1 MMPMRRSMLTR
12 LIPRPTIRSK
22 LVALSFSFLLIA
34 VGLVFWLTYAQQRHL
49 LQTQW
54 SESMSSQARLLANNA
69 QAALAFGDAHEAER
83 LLGSLAINPAILA
96 GRALLQDGK
105 ALAEYRRADATELHF
120 PKQSAAVTLTDD
132 HLLVREAILLAG
144 QSAPAGWIEMV
155 VSLEQFHAHMQEA
168 FQETLLLLLFALTL
182 ALLLTRFV
190 VGRLTSP
197 LERLDQLAKRI
208 SLDASL
214 AERVNLRRED
224 EIGSLGKSFDRMLD
238 SLQMRDRELGSYRD
252 SLEMMVEDRTQ
263 ALQNAIADS
272 RRANRAKSDFLARMS
287 HEIRTPMN
295 AIVGLS
301 HMVLDSP
308 LQAQQREYLEQVVQ
322 SSEALLGIIND
333 VLDYSKIEAGCLT
346 LEKAPFAPAK
356 VLRSVAGMF
365 ALKARSQGLVLNFP
379 DERTLPPMLIGDALR
394 LSQVLINLVGN
405 AMKFTERGQI
415 DVDVS
420 ALNSDNNTTQLAF
433 AVRDT
438 GIGIPTEQQPFL
450 FAPFT
455 QADSSITRRFGGTGL
470 GLSICR
476 QLVELMGGEISV
488 SSAPGQGSTFR
499 FSCRFELPATHL
511 RSIPENAPDMPA
523 PPQTNAAPH
532 WSGERV
538 LLVEDIP
545 INRTIAISLLKKA
558 GLEVGIATNGQ
569 EAIDLLHQEAF
580 KLVLM
585 DIQMP
590 VMDGLTACRIIR
602 ADPQLRDLPVIAMT
616 AHATTEDQRESREAG
631 MNAHVTKPII
641 AAALYEAI
649 ARCLPP
655 PPDAGAP
662 GETAPAD
669 RKLPADWPAI
679 AGVDLARGLA
689 LHLHQ
694 PGLFL
699 KSAQAFR
706 QDFAGA
712 ANSIRQY
719 LADGQGNEAMRIAHS
734 TKSVSASLGA
744 EHLADTARQLEN
756 RLKDGQE
763 PGQLLDRFAATLS
776 DVIDGL
782 ASLPQPATTA
792 LPEQPGSQAA
802 LFALLETDL
811 SMANAASEAHF
822 EHLRQVIL
830 SDTPETT
837 AYEKI
842 LADIGALIADV
853 EYEAALEKLRTL
865 HQQWKTRQA

>member
-1 MMPMRRSMLTR
+1 MLAR
-12 LIPRPTIRSK
+12 LLPRPTIRNK

-34 VGLVFWLTYAQQRHL
+34 VGLVFWLTFTQQRHL

-54 SESMSSQARLLANNA
+54 SESMASQARLLANNA
-69 QAALAFGDAHEAER
+69 QAAVAFGDAREAER

-105 ALAEYRRADATELHF
+105 ILAEYRHTNARQLSF
-120 PKQSAAVTLTDD
+120 PDQDTAVTLTDD

-155 VSLEQFHAHMQEA
+155 VSLEQYHTHMQEA
-168 FQETLLLLLFALTL
+168 LQETLLLLLFALIL

-252 SLEMMVEDRTQ
+252 TLEMMVEDRTQ
-263 ALQNAIADS
+263 ALQDAIADS

-333 VLDYSKIEAGCLT
+333 VLDYSKIEAGGLT
-346 LEKAPFAPAK
+346 LEKAPFEPAK

-365 ALKARSQGLVLNFP
+365 ALKARSQGLALNFP
-379 DERTLPPMLIGDALR
+379 DERTLPPALIGDALR

-420 ALNSDNNTTQLAF
+420 VLGSENNTTQLAF
-433 AVRDT
+433 SVRDT
-438 GIGIPTEQQPFL
+438 GIGIPTEQQEFL

-470 GLSICR
+470 GLSICH
-476 QLVELMGGEISV
+476 QLVELMGGDISV

-499 FSCRFELPATHL
+499 FTCQFELPATNVH
-511 RSIPENAPDMPA
+511 RAPENSPDTPA
-523 PPQTNAAPH
+523 PSQTSAAPH

-545 INRTIAISLLKKA
+545 INRTIAIALLKKA

-569 EAIDLLHQEAF
+569 EAINLLHKETF

-641 AAALYEAI
+641 AAVLYDAI

-655 PPDAGAP
+655 SATAP
-662 GETAPAD
+662 GESAPAV

-679 AGVDLARGLA
+679 TGIDLARGLA

-744 EHLADTARQLEN
+744 EHLADAARQLEN

-763 PGQLLDRFAATLS
+763 AGRLLDTFAAALS

-782 ASLPQPATTA
+782 ATLPQPAATA
-792 LPEQPGSQAA
+792 LPEEPGSQEA

-811 SMANAASEAHF
+811 VMANAASEAHF
-822 EHLRQVIL
+822 EHLRQAL
-830 SDTPETT
+830 STDGPKAT

-842 LADIGALIADV
+842 LAEIGALIADV